1 MQPPEKINT
10 KGALFVRMLIFE
22 KYLVS
27 ISLNKYMPLENRKRK
42 KMFILGTIQP
52 IFEQVYTS

>member
-1 MQPPEKINT
+1 MQPAEKINT

-22 KYLVS
+22 KYFIVS

-42 KMFILGTIQP
+42 KMFILGTI
-52 IFEQVYTS
+52 